1 MKFLIFLTAAVIHLN
16 ASADLVSVFK
26 QMETNRKGA
35 FGLNV
40 LQGASRR
47 VNVNSGNS
55 SPENF
60 QFQAAFRNEIGN
72 RLAQDYNF
80 YVGNLFTTNYYELM
94 GEYVYGSASSSH
106 PINHSALLAKN
117 AQAMPK
123 AVSMAKHW
131 VLEKYYTARY
141 PQSALA
147 KGFTVRGISGSE
159 FESEYAD
166 YFFDF
171 YLSSQTNEFQFLPV
185 FLLAKDSPIGSSNQL
200 DRARHLISILWD
212 QYSRRYNSK
221 DPILTRLYSIR
232 NQIHNQLSVDVI
244 PEIDQFIAQFP
255 EVKRISGYND
265 LLEVRKILVTF
276 FSFGPEKLVTLAQ
289 NLGAVEIKNA
299 AQKMMTPKPQMTD
312 ILALSNAVA
321 ELKSIIGTS
330 QVPFEKKS
338 LALQV
343 IFNASLLLN
352 KLIIFNDSPVS
363 AATVESILNIIYIE
377 GFLLKDNWLYFKQ
390 EVRTKTDGLSALAI
404 LPEIIEVANDSLV
417 QAFAPSLEQWKSI
430 DPKMLNFIDD
440 TLKST
445 AINTASVIAQR
456 TGK

>member
-1 MKFLIFLTAAVIHLN
+1 MKFFIFLTAAVIHLN

-47 VNVNSGNS
+47 VNVNSGGNP
-55 SPENF
+55 PENF
-60 QFQAAFRNEIGN
+60 QFQSAYRNEIGV

-94 GEYVYGSASSSH
+94 GEYVYGNASSH

-147 KGFTVRGISGSE
+147 KGFSVRGISGSE

-200 DRARHLISILWD
+200 DRARHLISNLWE

-221 DPILTRLYSIR
+221 DPILNRLYSIR

-244 PEIDQFIAQFP
+244 QEIDQFIAQFP
-255 EVKRISGYND
+255 EIKRVSGYND
-265 LLEVRKILVTF
+265 LLEVRKILVAF
-276 FSFGPEKLVTLAQ
+276 FSFGPEKLVSLAQ
-289 NLGAVEIKNA
+289 TLGAVEIKNG
-299 AQKMMTPKPQMTD
+299 AQKMMTSKPQMAD

-352 KLIIFNDSPVS
+352 KLIISSELPVT
-363 AATVESILNIIYIE
+363 AAMVESILNITYIE

-390 EVRTKTDGLSALAI
+390 EARAKTDGLSALAI
-404 LPEIIEVANDSLV
+404 LPEVIEVANDSLV
-417 QAFAPSLEQWKSI
+417 QALAPSLEQWKSI

-445 AINTASVIAQR
+445 SINTASVIAQR
-456 TGK
+456 NGPK